1 MTTAGGLYRMAR
13 DDVVEER
20 WRLIRDHR
28 PSFFNDI
35 ILARYATRA
44 VFQEQLQTV
53 REAGLWHPLNFL
65 RFLFAY
71 AGYLRVELKL
81 SVYETLL
88 SVKSR
93 IGLL

>member
-1 MTTAGGLYRMAR
+1 MMDEAR
-13 DDVVEER
+13 NLDENLHTR
-20 WRLIRDHR
+20 QGPLRTFL
-28 PSFFNDI
+28 
-35 ILARYATRA
+35 ILARYATRT
-44 VFQEQLQTV
+44 VFEEQLQTV

-88 SVKSR
+88 LVKSR
-93 IGLL
+93 VGLL